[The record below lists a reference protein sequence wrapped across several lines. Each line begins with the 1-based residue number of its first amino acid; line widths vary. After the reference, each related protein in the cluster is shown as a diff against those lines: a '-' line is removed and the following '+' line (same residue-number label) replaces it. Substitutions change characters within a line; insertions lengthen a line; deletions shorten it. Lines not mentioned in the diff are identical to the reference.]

1 MKFRDLFPNQKPLI
15 GMIHTGSSFGTA
27 LDQAKEEV
35 DIYLRHG
42 VHPLVENYFGS
53 VNECEMVLAWLQREH
68 PDAVYGVNILG
79 DCHES
84 FCLAKEYGASFVQV
98 DSVCGHLKRN
108 ADAKYARK
116 LASLRE
122 LVDVVVLGGVRF
134 KYQPVQS
141 GRSLEEDLKLGA
153 ERCDAVVCTG
163 TGTGEPTPF
172 GKVREFKSDL
182 KDFPV
187 LVGAGVTLDTVQETF
202 RLADG
207 AIVGSWFKAGHHD
220 YGAVK
225 EEYVAQMVEKIY
237 EIQ

>member
-27 LDQAKEEV
+27 LDQAKGEI

-53 VNECEMVLAWLQREH
+53 AHECESVLAWLRQEH
-68 PDAVYGVNILG
+68 PDAIYGVNILG
-79 DCHES
+79 DYREA
-84 FCLAKEYGASFVQV
+84 FRLAKEYGASFIQI

-108 ADAKYARK
+108 ADEKYARK
-116 LASLRE
+116 LA
-122 LVDVVVLGGVRF
+122 GVRF
-134 KYQPVQS
+134 KYQEVLS
-141 GRSLEEDLKLGA
+141 GRTLEEDLTLGA

-163 TGTGEPTPF
+163 LGTGEPTPF
-172 GKVREFKSDL
+172 AKVREFKSVL

-202 RLADG
+202 SLADG

-225 EEYVAQMVEKIY
+225 EEYVARMVERIS
-237 EIQ
+237 EI

>member
-1 MKFRDLFPNQKPLI
+1 MKFRDLFPHQKPLI

-27 LDQAKEEV
+27 LDQAKEEI
-35 DIYLRHG
+35 DIYFRHG

-53 VNECEMVLAWLQREH
+53 AHECESVLAWLRQEH
-68 PDAVYGVNILG
+68 PDAIYGVNILG
-79 DCHES
+79 DYREA
-84 FCLAKEYGASFVQV
+84 FRLAKEYGASFIQI

-108 ADAKYARK
+108 ADEKYARK
-116 LASLRE
+116 LAALRE
-122 LVDVVVLGGVRF
+122 SVDVAVLGGVRF
-134 KYQPVQS
+134 KYQEVLS
-141 GRSLEEDLKLGA
+141 GRTLEADLTLGA

-163 TGTGEPTPF
+163 LGTGEPTPF
-172 GKVREFKSDL
+172 AKVREFKSVL

-225 EEYVAQMVEKIY
+225 EEYVAQMVERIN